1 MRLIE
6 YLKSVFRLSSMIF
19 TSFAAINLFINKQT
33 LFEIIEYMLVVSFIS
48 GLLRF
53 IIEDNEN
60 YSNRRIVLNQLAYI
74 GLIFLQIIIGDIHYG
89 WELGFSGLVQNLG
102 IVLVIYAFIKFFIYS
117 NDKKEADEINELIQ
131 QKKVEHKRESE

>member
-1 MRLIE
+1 MRLVE

-19 TSFAAINLFINKQT
+19 TLLAAINLFISKQT

-60 YSNRRIVLNQLAYI
+60 YSNRRIVLNQLVYI
-74 GLIFLQIIIGDIHYG
+74 GLIFLQIIIGDILYG

-131 QKKVEHKRESE
+131 QNKVEHKRESE

>member
-1 MRLIE
+1 MRLVE

-19 TSFAAINLFINKQT
+19 TLLAAINLFINKQT

-60 YSNRRIVLNQLAYI
+60 YSNRRIVLNQLVYI
-74 GLIFLQIIIGDIHYG
+74 GLIFLQIIIGDILYG

-131 QKKVEHKRESE
+131 QNKVEHKRESE

>member
-1 MRLIE
+1 MRLVE

-19 TSFAAINLFINKQT
+19 TLLAAINLFINKQT

-60 YSNRRIVLNQLAYI
+60 YSNRRIVLNQLVYI
-74 GLIFLQIIIGDIHYG
+74 GLIFLQIIIGDILYG

>member
-1 MRLIE
+1 MRIIE

-19 TSFAAINLFINKQT
+19 TLLAAINLLLNKQT

-53 IIEDNEN
+53 IIEDKDS
-60 YSNRRIVLNQLAYI
+60 YSNRRIIINQLVYI
-74 GLIFLQIIIGDIHYG
+74 GLILLQIIIGDVIYG
-89 WELGFSGLVQNLG
+89 WELGFSGIAQNLG
-102 IVLVIYAFIKFFIYS
+102 IVLLIYAFIKFFIYS

-131 QKKVEHKRESE
+131 QKREEHQRESE